1 MDSQSGQPQ
10 LNKEG
15 GGERKGNKGENPV
28 MIQIVNQKGVL
39 TLMKMVEIF

>member
-15 GGERKGNKGENPV
+15 GGERKGNEGENPV
-28 MIQIVNQKGVL
+28 TIQIVNRKKAP
-39 TLMKMVEIF
+39 TLRKIVETF